1 MNNTMAKNATIT
13 TTLAAGSAASPYYFM
28 ANLTKSLCA
37 PCCAATPPVFA
48 PKFSVVGIS
57 AVGTGQYVATI
68 NVQGLITYDPC
79 GTNCCAKTEPV
90 NQNFTIPF
98 ASAAAPTSVSVSAG
112 TTTNAISAQPC
123 KVCGRVFVSE
133 TPLAL
138 AVA

>member
-1 MNNTMAKNATIT
+1 MAKNAIIT

-68 NVQGLITYDPC
+68 NVQGLVTYDPC
-79 GTNCCAKTEPV
+79 GTNCCAKT
-90 NQNFTIPF
+90 
-98 ASAAAPTSVSVSAG
+98 ASVSVTSG

-138 AVA
+138 TVA